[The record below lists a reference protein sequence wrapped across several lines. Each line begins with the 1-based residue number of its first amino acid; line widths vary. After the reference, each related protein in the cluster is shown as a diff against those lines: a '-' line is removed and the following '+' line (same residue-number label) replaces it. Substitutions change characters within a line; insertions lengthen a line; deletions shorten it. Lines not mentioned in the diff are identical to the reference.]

1 MKILLAVDGSE
12 YSGLAARFLA
22 CLNLSADDEITVLH
36 VMFWYPLYYEQEY
49 YYETLKEIK
58 QKLAPK
64 ILDAALDILKS
75 VKAKVS
81 TAIEEGSPEQ
91 FIIEAAD
98 SSNTD
103 LIVMG
108 ARGIKGIKSLFIGSV
123 TRSVAHNTPKPV
135 LVIKPNKC
143 QPAEKLEILFA
154 TDGSDHAVDTGKLL
168 ARIPFPDN
176 AEIRIL
182 NVIAAPFSLNI
193 PETLYPGINERIVEI
208 ETRAREMEFKNSER
222 IVEQAR
228 ECFAKSFSKVEVLSA
243 VGDPSTEILR
253 EAESAGSHII
263 AVGCRGMRGL
273 KGIMGSVSRN
283 VLTHARCS
291 VLIGKMCKDQISH

>member
-1 MKILLAVDGSE
+1 MKIVLAVDGSA
-12 YSGLAARFLA
+12 YSDLAARFLA

-36 VMFWYPLYYEQEY
+36 VMFWYPLYYEREY

-58 QKLAPK
+58 QELAPK
-64 ILDAALDILKS
+64 ILDAALDILKP

-81 TAIEEGSPEQ
+81 TAIEEGYPEQ

-98 SSNTD
+98 STNAD
-103 LIVMG
+103 MIVMG
-108 ARGIKGIKSLFIGSV
+108 ARGIKGITSLFIGSV
-123 TRSVAHNTPKPV
+123 TRSVAHNSPIPV
-135 LVIKPNKC
+135 LVIKPAKC
-143 QPAEKLEILFA
+143 GPADRLKILFA
-154 TDGSDHAVDTGKLL
+154 TDGSGHAVDTAKLL

-182 NVIAAPFSLNI
+182 NVISASFSLNI
-193 PETLYPGINERIVEI
+193 PETFYPGINERIVEI
-208 ETRAREMEFKNSER
+208 ETRSKEMEFKNSER
-222 IVEQAR
+222 IIGQAR
-228 ECFAKSFSKVEVLSA
+228 EYVARRFSNVEVVSA
-243 VGDPSTEILR
+243 VGDPSTEIVR
-253 EAESAGSHII
+253 AAESAGSHII

-291 VLIGKMCKDQISH
+291 VLIGKMCKDQTSL